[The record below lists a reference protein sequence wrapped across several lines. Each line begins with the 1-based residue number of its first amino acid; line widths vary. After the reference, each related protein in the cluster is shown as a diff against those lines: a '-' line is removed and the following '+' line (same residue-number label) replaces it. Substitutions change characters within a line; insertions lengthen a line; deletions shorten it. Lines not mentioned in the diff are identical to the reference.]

1 MAESWREI
9 AESAGMNLSNEHVS
23 GSTETLTHQTLSS
36 LSEASSPGLE

>member
-9 AESAGMNLSNEHVS
+9 AESAGMNLSNEYVS
-23 GSTETLTHQTLSS
+23 GSTETQTHQTR